1 MDQRTV
7 QTLDSRGAVAGLNG
21 AIVVQFMSPVQCT
34 AYTLYITIYKLF
46 PTCFKITISDPDSD
60 VPANTIYLYAT
71 GDDILRPF
79 SYTSEH
85 YWRNVGCLIALAVG
99 FRFIGYLV
107 LAFKFRKANR

>member
-1 MDQRTV
+1 MKTV
-7 QTLDSRGAVAGLNG
+7 LQLLGKAKVNQHATVCKQPHVTVSQGSADRNIAKDVLN
-21 AIVVQFMSPVQCT
+21 FE
-34 AYTLYITIYKLF
+34 
-46 PTCFKITISDPDSD
+46 ISDPDSD